1 MKYIKNIFIK
11 IIAIN
16 MILPLTIYSF
26 PFTAQARVL
35 QNQPSIKSPSAILI
49 DASSGKVLYE
59 KNAHQRL
66 EPASVAKIMTLLIAF
81 EAIEK
86 GKANFNDQVKV
97 SERAWKTGGSQVF
110 LGPGEV
116 QTLET
121 LLKCIVISS
130 ANDASVAVAE
140 HIGGSVEGFVRM
152 MNEKAKEL
160 GLKNT
165 NFTNPHGLS
174 DPNLYTTA
182 YDIAIIAKELIKYP
196 KFFEWS
202 TKLVDYLEHTDKK
215 REPTMLAN
223 TNKLLGKYEGLD
235 GIKTGYHEK
244 AGFCFVG
251 SAKRGNLRLI
261 SVVMNAASS
270 NDRFED
276 TKKLLDYGFGYFN
289 SVTVA
294 KKGATVK
301 RIKVEKGLQKDIE
314 IVYKEDK
321 SVLVEKGKEN
331 EITTKIE
338 IPDKIIAPVKK
349 GEKVGILKVYQENK
363 EIGQVD
369 LVAKQ
374 DVKKIT
380 YFDIL
385 KNLIRGLL

>member
-1 MKYIKNIFIK
+1 MKKKVISLISVILISILIF
-11 IIAIN
+11 
-16 MILPLTIYSF
+16 SSSC
-26 PFTAQARVL
+26 QAVMF
-35 QNQPSIKSPSAILI
+35 QNPPNIKSPSAILI

-59 KNAHQRL
+59 KNAHQKL
-66 EPASVAKIMTLLIAF
+66 EPASLVKIMTLLVAF
-81 EAIEK
+81 ESVEK
-86 GKANFNDQVKV
+86 GKANFNDEVRV

-152 MNEKAKEL
+152 MNDKAKEL
-160 GLKNT
+160 GLQNT
-165 NFTNPHGLS
+165 NFTNPHGLP

-182 YDIAIIAKELIKYP
+182 FDMAIVAKELIKYQ
-196 KFFEWS
+196 KFFDWS

-223 TNKLLGKYEGLD
+223 TNKLIGKYDGLD

-251 SAKRGNLRLI
+251 SAKRGDMRLI
-261 SVVMNAASS
+261 SVVMNAPSS

-276 TKKLLDYGFGYFN
+276 TKKLLDYGFGFYN
-289 SVTVA
+289 SVSVA

-301 RIKVEKGLQKDIE
+301 RLKVDKGIEKEVE
-314 IVYKEDK
+314 IIYKEDK
-321 SVLVEKGKEN
+321 SFLVEKGKEN
-331 EITTKIE
+331 EISTKIILPE
-338 IPDKIIAPVKK
+338 KIVAPVRK
-349 GEKVGILKVYQENK
+349 GQKVGTLKIYQNDV
-363 EIGQVD
+363 EIGEVD
-369 LVAKQ
+369 LLAKQ
-374 DVKKIT
+374 DVRKIG
-380 YFDIL
+380 YLDIL
-385 KNLIRGLL
+385 KTLINRLF

>member
-1 MKYIKNIFIK
+1 M
-11 IIAIN
+11 
-16 MILPLTIYSF
+16 
-26 PFTAQARVL
+26 L
-35 QNQPSIKSPSAILI
+35 QNPPNIKSPSAILI

-59 KNAHQRL
+59 KNAHQKL
-66 EPASVAKIMTLLIAF
+66 EPASLVKIMTLLVAF
-81 EAIEK
+81 ESVEK
-86 GKANFNDQVKV
+86 GKANFNDEVRV

-152 MNEKAKEL
+152 MNDKAKEL
-160 GLKNT
+160 GLQNT
-165 NFTNPHGLS
+165 NFTNPHGLP

-182 YDIAIIAKELIKYP
+182 FDMAIIAKELIKYQ
-196 KFFEWS
+196 KFFDWS

-223 TNKLLGKYEGLD
+223 TNKLIGKYDGLD

-251 SAKRGNLRLI
+251 SAKRGDMRLI
-261 SVVMNAASS
+261 SVVMNAPSS

-276 TKKLLDYGFGYFN
+276 TKKLLDYGFGFYN
-289 SVTVA
+289 SVSVA

-301 RIKVEKGLQKDIE
+301 RLKVDKGIEKEVE
-314 IVYKEDK
+314 IIYKEDK
-321 SVLVEKGKEN
+321 SFLVEKGKEN
-331 EITTKIE
+331 EISTKIILPE
-338 IPDKIIAPVKK
+338 KIVAPVRK
-349 GEKVGILKVYQENK
+349 GQKVGTLKIYQNDV
-363 EIGQVD
+363 EIGEVD
-369 LVAKQ
+369 LLAKQ
-374 DVKKIT
+374 EVRKIG
-380 YFDIL
+380 YLDIL
-385 KNLIRGLL
+385 KTLINRLF